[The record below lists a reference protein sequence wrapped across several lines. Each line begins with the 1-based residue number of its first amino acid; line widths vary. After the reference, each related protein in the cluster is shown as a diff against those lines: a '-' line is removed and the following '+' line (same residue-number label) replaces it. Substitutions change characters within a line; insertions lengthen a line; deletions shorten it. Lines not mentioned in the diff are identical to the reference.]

1 MARLRL
7 IWQVFPAFVLILLSS
22 LLAMSWVVTGLVA
35 GFHEQEA
42 RSSLEDR
49 LSLMRLP
56 LDEALRQ
63 GGTALADA
71 RCKVLARQSST
82 RFTLIGRDG
91 AVLADSAELPAAMEN
106 HGHRPEVRTAM
117 DGGIGYARRQST
129 TLHQDMVYVAVPLT
143 FGDPASPVLRAAL
156 PVTALDRHVKRIY
169 RGAALAGLAVL
180 VVAAALSL
188 LLGRHIT
195 RPLRWMLLQTDCF
208 AAGELDGRLRFRHS
222 LEMDALAEGLNR
234 MAGQLD
240 ERLRTVSRQ
249 HNELN
254 AILASMTEGVIA
266 IDAGYRIMKLN
277 AAAARMLEIQE
288 GDAQGRTLLDVI
300 RNLALQEM
308 AMSALASPEGC
319 EGDVTLH
326 QNTGDR
332 YLQARGAMLR
342 DAGGTR
348 IGAVVVL
355 NDVTRLRRLENL
367 RREFVANVSHELRTP
382 ITSIQGF
389 VETLQDGAL
398 EDSVAARRFLNIIAE
413 QAERL
418 GAIIEDLLLLSKA
431 ERDAELGALAPEWC
445 SVAGLVQ
452 AAIQTC
458 AHKQEE
464 KRINV
469 TVDCPEDLQVRAQ
482 PNLLRQ
488 VVVNLLDNA
497 LTYSPTS
504 DTVAISATSD
514 VTGSVH
520 LRVRDHGCG
529 IAPEHHARI
538 FERFYRV
545 DRARSRESGGT
556 GLGLAIVKHIMQA
569 HGGLVTVDSAPGQGS
584 TFTITLPT
592 ADTPH
597 GNALLTNN

>member
-7 IWQVFPAFVLILLSS
+7 IWQLFPAFLLILLASM
-22 LLAMSWVVTGLVA
+22 LVVTWVVTGLVA
-35 GFHEQEA
+35 EFHEREA

-56 LDEALRQ
+56 LGEALRQ
-63 GGTALADA
+63 GGAALADA
-71 RCKVLARQSST
+71 RCKALARQAFT

-106 HGHRPEVRTAM
+106 HGHRPEVRTALA
-117 DGGIGYARRQST
+117 GGIGYARRQSA
-129 TLHQDMVYVAVPLT
+129 TLRQDMAYVAVPLT
-143 FGDPASPVLRAAL
+143 PGDPASPVLRAAL
-156 PVTALDRHVKRIY
+156 PVTTLDRYVKRIY

-188 LLGRHIT
+188 LLARRMT
-195 RPLRWMLLQTDCF
+195 RPLRRMLAQTDRF
-208 AAGELDGRLRFRHS
+208 AAGDLDGRLRLRHS

-266 IDAGYRIMKLN
+266 VDAGYRIMKLN

-288 GDAQGRTLLDVI
+288 GEAQGRTLLDVI

-308 AMSALASPEGC
+308 AMSALASPDGC

-326 QNTGDR
+326 QDTGDR

-342 DAGGTR
+342 DAGGNR

-382 ITSIQGF
+382 ITSIHGF

-398 EDSVAARRFLNIIAE
+398 EDPVAARRFLEIIAG

-445 SVAGLVQ
+445 GVAGLVQ
-452 AAIQTC
+452 TAVQTC

-464 KRINV
+464 KRITV
-469 TVDCPEDLQVRAQ
+469 TIDCPEGLQVRAQ

-488 VVVNLLDNA
+488 VVVNLLENA
-497 LTYSPTS
+497 LTYSPAGGTVVIAAAS
-504 DTVAISATSD
+504 DAA
-514 VTGSVH
+514 GRVH

-545 DRARSRESGGT
+545 DKARSRESGGT

-569 HGGLVTVDSAPGQGS
+569 HGGQVTVDSTPGQGS
-584 TFTITLPT
+584 TFTVTLPP
-592 ADTPH
+592 AGAAVLP
-597 GNALLTNN
+597 